1 MYNYLNSDRDFYPK
15 STTDS
20 TISYSY
26 SPSDELILFDN
37 SAMKIAMLL
46 IMSEKV
52 ENLNFQITEKE
63 LFEELGQIGFVD
75 VNMEIQKMRRNGKEI
90 LLQQTIIAIV
100 SSWEVY
106 FSSIIKKIF
115 NDDTFISIRM
125 ANQEAFKKLLK
136 SFGLLPDFI
145 ELVVFNKNVFRNL
158 KLGTNLFSKRKV
170 NFQNLETV
178 KSFMK
183 YLNINLVNVSD
194 DWKEIDKIVKAR
206 HIIIHRRNDR
216 IENEGPFS
224 NEYSSGMK
232 HLHEIYSKDKVT
244 KVMKDIQRIVN
255 EVDETLFTSTS
266 LSTYSSS

>member
-75 VNMEIQKMRRNGKEI
+75 VNIEIQKMRRNGKEI

-115 NDDTFISIRM
+115 EADQQPLKDLEGLSFPNQFHNFIYQNYSVNDYCFLKNIYYASYTFHYEIPTLRSITNKIR
-125 ANQEAFKKLLK
+125 K
-136 SFGLLPDFI
+136 SQLQ
-145 ELVVFNKNVFRNL
+145 KNFRGRL
-158 KLGTNLFSKRKV
+158 RC
-170 NFQNLETV
+170 
-178 KSFMK
+178 SFAK
-183 YLNINLVNVSD
+183 
-194 DWKEIDKIVKAR
+194 
-206 HIIIHRRNDR
+206 
-216 IENEGPFS
+216 
-224 NEYSSGMK
+224 
-232 HLHEIYSKDKVT
+232 
-244 KVMKDIQRIVN
+244 
-255 EVDETLFTSTS
+255 
-266 LSTYSSS
+266 

>member
-1 MYNYLNSDRDFYPK
+1 MMYNYLNSDRDFYPK

-183 YLNINLVNVSD
+183 YLNINL
-194 DWKEIDKIVKAR
+194 AC
-206 HIIIHRRNDR
+206 RNFQDY
-216 IENEGPFS
+216 NS
-224 NEYSSGMK
+224 
-232 HLHEIYSKDKVT
+232 
-244 KVMKDIQRIVN
+244 
-255 EVDETLFTSTS
+255 
-266 LSTYSSS
+266 